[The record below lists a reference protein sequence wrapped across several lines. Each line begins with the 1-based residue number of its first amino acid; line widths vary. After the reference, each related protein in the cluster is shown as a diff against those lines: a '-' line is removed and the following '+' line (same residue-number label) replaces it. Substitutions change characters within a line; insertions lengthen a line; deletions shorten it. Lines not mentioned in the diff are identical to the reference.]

1 MRQTRSILLA
11 LLLAVGAAGTA
22 QAQARADQARL
33 TFGIGLGFSGAT
45 DLWRVDG
52 QTLLDDG
59 LVDTASFARSVRP
72 SLGITFLGTYYPGQ
86 HWGFVGSI
94 HLLGLAFE
102 DACLMQTSSGSG
114 NNVEICEDIDGAT
127 SPGTTV
133 TTTLGMLYR
142 PLPWSEI
149 QPYLRVDAGLV
160 LSQLSTVRMRGSF
173 TQPLPPPDS
182 VVDYFVF
189 QDDHPASVHP
199 ALALG
204 AGLTAFLSR
213 SYQVRLEGKDNI
225 VWLEEVAGTV
235 PVPNAHPATV
245 VEPHHVFS
253 LTIALEVVLERRRGR
268 RY

>member
-1 MRQTRSILLA
+1 MRPSRPLLLA
-11 LLLAVGAAGTA
+11 LLLALITAGRA
-22 QAQARADQARL
+22 GAQARADQARL
-33 TFGIGLGFSGAT
+33 TFGIGLGYSGAT
-45 DLWRVDG
+45 DIWRIDG

-59 LVDTASFARSVRP
+59 LVDTATFARSVRP
-72 SLGITFLGTYYPGQ
+72 SLGITFLGTYYPGK

-102 DACLMQTSSGSG
+102 DYCVMQTNSGSG
-114 NNVEICEDIDGAT
+114 NNAEICDDIDGAT

-133 TTTLGMLYR
+133 TTTVGALYR
-142 PLPWSEI
+142 PFPWTEI
-149 QPYLRVDAGLV
+149 QPYLRADAGLV
-160 LSQLSTVRMRGSF
+160 LSQQSTIRMRGTYS
-173 TQPLPPPDS
+173 QAGPDS
-182 VVDYFVF
+182 LVDYFVY

-199 ALALG
+199 AFALG

-235 PVPNAHPATV
+235 DFPSATPPTV
-245 VEPHHVFS
+245 TQAHHVFS
-253 LTIALEVVLERRRGR
+253 LTIAIEVVLERRRGR

>member
-1 MRQTRSILLA
+1 MRQTRSLILA
-11 LLLAVGAAGTA
+11 LLLTLGAAGGA
-22 QAQARADQARL
+22 RAQARADQSRL
-33 TFGIGLGFSGAT
+33 TFGIGLGYSGST
-45 DLWRVDG
+45 DIWSIDG
-52 QTLLDDG
+52 QPLLDDD

-72 SLGITFLGTYYPGQ
+72 TLGITFLGTYYPGQ

-102 DACLMQTSSGSG
+102 DACVLHTNSGSG
-114 NNVEICEDIDGAT
+114 VNSQICDDIDGST

-133 TTTLGMLYR
+133 TTTVGALYR

-149 QPYLRVDAGLV
+149 QPYLRADVGMV
-160 LSQLSTVRMRGSF
+160 LSQQSTIRMRGTY
-173 TQPLPPPDS
+173 TQAGPDS

-189 QDDHPASVHP
+189 QDDHPASIHP

-235 PVPNAHPATV
+235 GGPNAMPPTV
-245 VEPHHVFS
+245 TQPHHVFS
-253 LTIALEVVLERRRGR
+253 LTIAVEVVLERRRGR

>member
-1 MRQTRSILLA
+1 MRQTRSLLLA
-11 LLLAVGAAGTA
+11 LILTVGAAGSA
-22 QAQARADQARL
+22 GAQARADQARL

-45 DLWRVDG
+45 DLWTIDG
-52 QTLLDDG
+52 QPLLDDG

-102 DACLMQTSSGSG
+102 DGCVMRTNSGSS
-114 NNVEICEDIDGAT
+114 NNAQVCADIDGST

-133 TTTLGMLYR
+133 TTTVGALYR
-142 PLPWSEI
+142 PLPWSDI
-149 QPYLRVDAGLV
+149 QPYLRADAGLV
-160 LSQLSTVRMRGSF
+160 LSQLSTVRMRGSY
-173 TQPLPPPDS
+173 TQPGVDS
-182 VVDYFVF
+182 IVDYFVF
-189 QDDHPASVHP
+189 QDDHPASIHP

-213 SYQVRLEGKDNI
+213 SYLVRLEGKDNI

-235 PVPNAHPATV
+235 PVPSATPPTV
-245 VEPHHVFS
+245 IDAHHVFS
-253 LTIALEVVLERRRGR
+253 LTISVEVVLERRRGR